1 MPGLLRDLLISFC
14 PERARL
20 ALRPEST
27 HRVVVC
33 ATWAGLGQFLSF
45 GFLLVL
51 RYRSFMFARMQQW
64 GPHLAG
70 TGEMVQSTALLV
82 ATLEFL
88 IYPLSLVLLYF
99 AAEGMARFAAGLIS
113 SQVVA
118 SLPILLAFRLAERK
132 RQRRETARLE
142 SLPPDTV
149 EFLAQGRVRIASAH
163 RRDNW
168 NASVTIGIY
177 GQLYEIEHK
186 EPALPGRPF
195 VIVLKAASEGR
206 ALRGYEKYDL
216 SAATVLNQPPPADV
230 PAGSGPVEN

>member
-27 HRVVVC
+27 HRVVAC
-33 ATWAGLGQFLSF
+33 ATWAGPAQFLSF

-51 RYRSFMFARMQQW
+51 RYRSFMLARMQQW
-64 GPHLAG
+64 GPHLGG
-70 TGEMVQSTALLV
+70 TGEMVQSAALLV

-99 AAEGMARFAAGLIS
+99 AAEGMARFVAGLIS
-113 SQVVA
+113 SQVVP
-118 SLPILLAFRLAERK
+118 SLPLYVAFRLAEKK

-168 NASVTIGIY
+168 NASVTIGIG
-177 GQLYEIEHK
+177 GQFYEIEHK

-195 VIVLKAASEGR
+195 VFVLKPAATGR
-206 ALRGYEKYDL
+206 ALRGYEEYDL
-216 SAATVLNQPPPADV
+216 RAAQ
-230 PAGSGPVEN
+230 S